1 MIDPGY
7 SKTAYL
13 VLDSI
18 YQLYLASVELLKKE
32 KVDVFIGNH
41 TWNNDTYGKSLKLF
55 YGENNAFID
64 DKIWGAFLEHCEK
77 RLADVIAEDP

>member
-18 YQLYLASVELLKKE
+18 YQLYLASVEFLKKE

-41 TWNNDTYGKSLKLF
+41 TWNNDTYGKSLKLLN
-55 YGENNAFID
+55 GENNAFID
-64 DKIWGAFLEHCEK
+64 DKIWDAFLEHCEK
-77 RLADVIAEDP
+77 QLADVIAEDP